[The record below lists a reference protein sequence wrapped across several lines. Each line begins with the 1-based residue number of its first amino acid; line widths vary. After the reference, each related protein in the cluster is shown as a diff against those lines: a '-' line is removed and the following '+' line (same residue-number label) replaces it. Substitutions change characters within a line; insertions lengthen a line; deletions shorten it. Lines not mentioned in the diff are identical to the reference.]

1 MENITLHDP
10 ASGATAEVL
19 VSLGFNCHRFS
30 IPHRGRQVDLLWRSP
45 TFLGGGDRPSRS
57 GIPILFPFP
66 GRIRGTTFEWEG
78 KTWSIPAGDNFGNA
92 IHGFVHTRP
101 WRVLEKDRRKIVGQF
116 QASVD
121 DPNLREQWPA
131 DFRITASYD
140 LSGGML
146 RLNYLLENPGDTP
159 LPCGLGLHPYFHV
172 PFLDGDAKHCLAL
185 LPGSQRWVLDQIL
198 PTGERE
204 HLEKAQEYRA
214 GAAFGNLQL
223 DDVFTDLQ
231 FDEGWCRGHV
241 YDPAA
246 KLAVTISFNS
256 AFRECVVFTPPHRE
270 AICIE
275 PYTCVPNAAELTAKG
290 IDAGLR
296 VLAPGESFTA
306 AIELTVSEID
316 LGA

>member
-1 MENITLHDP
+1 
-10 ASGATAEVL
+10 
-19 VSLGFNCHRFS
+19 
-30 IPHRGRQVDLLWRSP
+30 
-45 TFLGGGDRPSRS
+45 
-57 GIPILFPFP
+57 
-66 GRIRGTTFEWEG
+66 
-78 KTWSIPAGDNFGNA
+78 
-92 IHGFVHTRP
+92 
-101 WRVLEKDRRKIVGQF
+101 
-116 QASVD
+116 
-121 DPNLREQWPA
+121 
-131 DFRITASYD
+131 
-140 LSGGML
+140 
-146 RLNYLLENPGDTP
+146 
-159 LPCGLGLHPYFHV
+159 V

-185 LPGSQRWVLDQIL
+185 LPGSQRWVLDQML